1 MLCSVTTLT
10 CLISDLHLENDLR
23 IPDSSQEQDD
33 QVEPPVISSFK
44 LRGFKDRFVRMNTL
58 CLITS
63 GKRAADL
70 DLFTIPLP
78 KLYTMASTASTPT
91 PPLSRS
97 SSSST
102 IRPPSRSSTS
112 SRSSTPK
119 RTYSSSWYNQD
130 ENPSLEDIAR
140 QLETLPKRFER
151 WQNVCATNVVMAL
164 FSPTPAVLFLFHPMT
179 WVMFVLLG
187 LVWLTASRAVS

>member
-1 MLCSVTTLT
+1 
-10 CLISDLHLENDLR
+10 
-23 IPDSSQEQDD
+23 
-33 QVEPPVISSFK
+33 
-44 LRGFKDRFVRMNTL
+44 MNIL

-63 GKRAADL
+63 GKPAADL

-78 KLYTMASTASTPT
+78 KLYTMASITTT
-91 PPLSRS
+91 PPPTLRRS

-102 IRPPSRSSTS
+102 IRPHVDSCPPSRSSTS

-140 QLETLPKRFER
+140 QLETLPKRFEKWR
-151 WQNVCATNVVMAL
+151 GVCATNVVMAL

-179 WVMFVLLG
+179 WIMFALLG
-187 LVWLTASRAVS
+187 LVWVTASRSVS